1 MQILNQAVLL
11 AGGQGTRLGK
21 ITKKIP
27 KALIKFENKPFLHY
41 LIENLKINKINK
53 IIVLAGHKGNQ
64 IQKSLKK
71 FKNVK
76 VIIEKKPLGTG
87 GALLNSFNLLDKKF
101 LFLNGDSFFN
111 INLQNKIL
119 KYFKKNKNIFFLVKN
134 KNYKA
139 NKKLSNISINSKG
152 KIINKIGKLM
162 YSGISILIKKDLIEF
177 KKKKI
182 NKLIS
187 FEEDIAPKLISKNK
201 VEVDVSNDFF
211 LDIGTVKN
219 YKFGKSNFTKKS
231 KKKCFFFD
239 RDNTIIYD
247 NGYTYKRED
256 LEWKPGAIKA
266 IKLLNKLNYLVIVIT
281 NQSGIARGYFSERHV
296 KDFHYHMN
304 QELKKKNAIIN
315 DFYYCPFHKNGIGK
329 YKKNSNDRKPGNGM
343 LNKSIKQWNI
353 DTKKSFFIGDSLS
366 DYLAAKKSHIKY
378 YNANENLYYI
388 VKKALNV

>member
-1 MQILNQAVLL
+1 MQILNQAVIL

-27 KALIKFENKPFLHY
+27 KPLIKFENKPFLHY

-64 IQKSLKK
+64 IQKSLNK

-76 VIIEKKPLGTG
+76 VIVEKKLLGTG
-87 GALLNSFNLLDKKF
+87 GALLNSFNLLDKNF

-201 VEVDVSNDFF
+201 VAVDVSNDFF
-211 LDIGTVKN
+211 FRYWN
-219 YKFGKSNFTKKS
+219 S
-231 KKKCFFFD
+231 KK
-239 RDNTIIYD
+239 
-247 NGYTYKRED
+247 
-256 LEWKPGAIKA
+256 L
-266 IKLLNKLNYLVIVIT
+266 
-281 NQSGIARGYFSERHV
+281 
-296 KDFHYHMN
+296 
-304 QELKKKNAIIN
+304 
-315 DFYYCPFHKNGIGK
+315 
-329 YKKNSNDRKPGNGM
+329 
-343 LNKSIKQWNI
+343 
-353 DTKKSFFIGDSLS
+353 
-366 DYLAAKKSHIKY
+366 
-378 YNANENLYYI
+378 
-388 VKKALNV
+388 